1 MRTKESKFRI
11 IRKLPLKKPVVFGK
25 IDQDNFTPTISPIK
39 PPPPDNTAYYPVPR
53 NSSMK
58 RLNTLIEG
66 NRKTQEFLQESE
78 EEVHLFYHQL
88 SCISQNTSSVIG
100 NELFTKL
107 VQSLASVFGVRYAF
121 IGKIEDASA
130 TTFKTVAYWNR
141 CKIAENFTCSLKG
154 TPCEKV
160 MEQETCFY
168 PQEVQK
174 FFPDIHYLAEHG
186 IESYLGV
193 PLINSEK
200 QVFGLLSLLDDK
212 PITHF
217 DHYHSILNI
226 FAARCASEMER
237 MDAEAQLQIKAREL
251 EKSNQALK
259 DFVSIAS
266 HDLQEPLRKI
276 VTFGSRLTSQDH
288 GLKPESKEYL
298 ERMQK
303 TSLRMQNLIA
313 DLLLFS
319 RASTQTEPFKEID
332 LQVILKETIINLELS
347 LQKSDGNVFVGPLP
361 SINGNL
367 TQVRQLFQNLLS
379 NAIKFHEEGKPP
391 EVEIHSD
398 LNKQGG
404 WEISIKDQGIGFDEK
419 YKDRIFRPFERLH
432 GRNEYEGTGMGLA
445 ICRKIMENHGGTLLV
460 DSQPGQGACFT
471 VTFPPN
477 DSP

>member
-1 MRTKESKFRI
+1 MRTKEPKFRI
-11 IRKLPLKKPVVFGK
+11 IQKLPLKKPMVFGK
-25 IDQDNFTPTISPIK
+25 IDKNNFAPIISPIK
-39 PPPPDNTAYYPVPR
+39 PPPSDNTAYYPVSR

-58 RLNTLIEG
+58 RLNTLIE
-66 NRKTQEFLQESE
+66 NSRKTQEFLQESE
-78 EEVHLFYHQL
+78 EEVRLFYHQL

-130 TTFKTVAYWNR
+130 TTFKTVAYWDR
-141 CKIAENFTCSLKG
+141 SKIAENFTCSLKG

-160 MEQETCFY
+160 IEQETCFY

-174 FFPDIHYLAEHG
+174 YFPDINYLAEHG

-276 VTFGSRLTSQDH
+276 MMFGSRLTSKDH

-319 RASTQTEPFKEID
+319 TASTQTEPFKEID
-332 LQVILKETIINLELS
+332 LQVILKEVIVDLELS
-347 LQKSDGNVFVGPLP
+347 LQKNGGNVFVGPLP
-361 SINGNL
+361 NINGNL

-379 NAIKFHEEGKPP
+379 NAIKFHEEDKPP
-391 EVEIHSD
+391 KVEIRSD
-398 LNKQGG
+398 LNEQGG

-445 ICRKIMENHGGTLLV
+445 ICLKIVENHGGTLLV